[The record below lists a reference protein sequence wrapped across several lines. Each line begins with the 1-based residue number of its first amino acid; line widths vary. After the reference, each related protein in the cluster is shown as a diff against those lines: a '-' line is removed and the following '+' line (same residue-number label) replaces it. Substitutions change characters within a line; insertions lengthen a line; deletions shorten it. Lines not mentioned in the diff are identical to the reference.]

1 MDDTN
6 FVSRQARRR
15 TFVQPTFPV
24 WKGPLA
30 YSLAL
35 TCVALAFA
43 VGLLLASSLPQQAPY
58 LFFAPAVVV
67 AAAMGGFGP
76 GIAAT
81 ALSLGLGLVFF
92 ASLPDLSRADMVSAA
107 AFTLIGVAAAVL
119 GERLQRTRTHAAA
132 GTRDLLAREAHQQ
145 SILDTIPDAMI
156 VIDEHGVMQYF
167 STAAERLF
175 GYTSQEAIG
184 RKLEILMPS
193 PYREAHDGYV
203 DRYLRT
209 GERRII
215 GIGRV
220 VVGERRDGSTFPME
234 LAVGEMKSNNR
245 RFFTGFI
252 RDLTERQKTKPRL
265 QELQSELVHVSRLTA
280 MGEMASTLAHELNQ
294 PLSAIV
300 NYLKGSQRLLQ
311 DKPDELSRTLQGA
324 LDKAAEQA
332 LRAGQ
337 IIRRLR
343 DFVSRGETERRV
355 ESVTKLIEEAS
366 ALALVGT
373 KEQGV
378 RVTFQLDPRADL
390 VLADKVQVQQVL
402 INLMRNA
409 IDAMEA
415 SHRRELVVSTG
426 TADDDMVTVSVA
438 DTGTGVAPEVAE
450 RLFQPFVTTKRQGM
464 GVGLSISRT
473 IVEAHGGEIWL
484 EPNPEGGTVFHFTL
498 RAVGKEEVGDAG

>member
-1 MDDTN
+1 
-6 FVSRQARRR
+6 
-15 TFVQPTFPV
+15 
-24 WKGPLA
+24 
-30 YSLAL
+30 
-35 TCVALAFA
+35 
-43 VGLLLASSLPQQAPY
+43 
-58 LFFAPAVVV
+58 
-67 AAAMGGFGP
+67 
-76 GIAAT
+76 
-81 ALSLGLGLVFF
+81 
-92 ASLPDLSRADMVSAA
+92 
-107 AFTLIGVAAAVL
+107 
-119 GERLQRTRTHAAA
+119 
-132 GTRDLLAREAHQQ
+132 
-145 SILDTIPDAMI
+145 
-156 VIDEHGVMQYF
+156 
-167 STAAERLF
+167 
-175 GYTSQEAIG
+175 
-184 RKLEILMPS
+184 
-193 PYREAHDGYV
+193 
-203 DRYLRT
+203 
-209 GERRII
+209 
-215 GIGRV
+215 
-220 VVGERRDGSTFPME
+220 
-234 LAVGEMKSNNR
+234 
-245 RFFTGFI
+245 
-252 RDLTERQKTKPRL
+252 LTERQKTKPRL
-265 QELQSELVHVSRLTA
+265 QELQSELVHISRLTA

-294 PLSAIV
+294 PLSAIA
-300 NYLKGSQRLLQ
+300 NYLKGSQRLLE
-311 DKPDELSRTLQGA
+311 DKPDELSKTLQGA
-324 LDKAAEQA
+324 LGKAAEQA

-484 EPNPEGGTVFHFTL
+484 EPNPEGGTVFRFTL